1 MGRRSHTRSLG
12 LWMNGAF
19 VGTWSLGAH
28 GPDILQ
34 YDLAWTQSEQ
44 GRPLSL
50 SLPFMPGNI
59 AHRGQHGAGL
69 VREPAARQQGHPRA
83 HGARYRAD
91 STDAFDLLAE
101 AGRDCAGAL
110 QILPDR
116 TSGTASSG
124 VARWRQ
130 SR

>member
-50 SLPFMPGNI
+50 SLPFMPGNE
-59 AHRGQHGAGL
+59 AHRGNT
-69 VREPAARQQGHPRA
+69 VRAYFENLLPDSQDIRERLAR
-83 HGARYRAD
+83 RYKTG
-91 STDAFDLLAE
+91 STDAFALLAQI
-101 AGRDCAGAL
+101 GRDCVGAL
-110 QILPDR
+110 EILPPEQVKIV
-116 TSGTASSG
+116 
-124 VARWRQ
+124 VA
-130 SR
+130 